1 MPVEMVARLRHTDE
15 PVNGSQSL
23 VRLGIVIVNA
33 KGRRVRNENVQGAPI
48 VDPVQPQPRKHAE
61 RPEIR
66 FGLRML
72 VCPVRTV
79 EHRAAETPD
88 QKFPKPDQFQVQVG
102 AAFDT
107 GEMIVRV
114 VVRVMV
120 AGHIEQWNIQHRQ
133 QVFKVRIRQ
142 VSTAED
148 QIDLAKVTRC
158 T

>member
-15 PVNGSQSL
+15 PVNGSQPL

-33 KGRRVRNENVQGAPI
+33 KGRRVRDENIQGAAI
-48 VDPVQPQPRKHAE
+48 VDPVQPQPRNHAK

-88 QKFPKPDQFQVQVG
+88 QKFPEPDQFQVQVRATFYTRQG
-102 AAFDT
+102 IFR
-107 GEMIVRV
+107 I
-114 VVRVMV
+114 VVRIMI
-120 AGHIEQWNIQHRQ
+120 ARHIKQWHIQDRQ
-133 QVFKVRIRQ
+133 QIFKVRIRK

-148 QIDLAKVTRC
+148 QLDLAKVTRS